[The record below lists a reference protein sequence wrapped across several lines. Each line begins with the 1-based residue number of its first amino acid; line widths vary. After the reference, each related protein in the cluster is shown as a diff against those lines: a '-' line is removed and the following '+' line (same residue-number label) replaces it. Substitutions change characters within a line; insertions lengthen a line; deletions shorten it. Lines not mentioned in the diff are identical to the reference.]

1 MEIMLD
7 EQSVFSKFGR
17 AFLLN
22 QADAHFAGW
31 LMCPV
36 CKKETRHYTKDT
48 HESPISK
55 IRRIWCEECRVV
67 QMQFKQ
73 TNGKWEVWDKGG

>member
-1 MEIMLD
+1 MIN
-7 EQSVFSKFGR
+7 SSKFARGSR
-17 AFLLN
+17 TAEDIADILLN
-22 QADAHFAGW
+22 QADAHFARW

-48 HESPISK
+48 HDSPVLK
-55 IRRIWCEECRVV
+55 VRRIWCEDCRVV

-73 TNGKWEVWDKGG
+73 TGE